1 MRLVSRDRE
10 PTVTRF
16 TVSFIERSVAFIP
29 DTAGTASIT
38 INIMEEQLEGG
49 EMWRKIGERGA
60 GLAFLYLTVPV
71 NNQGV

>member
-1 MRLVSRDRE
+1 MRLVSRDRQ

-16 TVSFIERSVAFIP
+16 TVSFIERNIAFIP

-38 INIMEEQLEGG
+38 VNIMEEQLEGG
-49 EMWRKIGERGA
+49 GNVEENRRKRSKLSFFI
-60 GLAFLYLTVPV
+60 LTVLV